1 MFKTHIPAEEPEV
14 LNELSVP
21 GGDDDGVLGLSVL
34 TVHALA
40 EGLKVLKEFNKRYD
54 DVLNVSAL

>member
-21 GGDDDGVLGLSVL
+21 GGDDGVLGLNVL

-54 DVLNVSAL
+54 DVLNVSSL

>member
-21 GGDDDGVLGLSVL
+21 GGDDGVLGLSVL

-40 EGLKVLKEFNKRYD
+40 EGLKVLKEFIERSD
-54 DVLNVSAL
+54 DVLNVSPL